1 MAAQAEAV
9 DQAQGIRDNP
19 GRATPGGRWWILR
32 RHKLPTSGILAWP
45 MPRLTTDYD
54 ASELSLVVRDPNGGT
69 ARSAGLVLTGP
80 LLESSS
86 SDPEM
91 WRSGR

>member
-1 MAAQAEAV
+1 
-9 DQAQGIRDNP
+9 
-19 GRATPGGRWWILR
+19 
-32 RHKLPTSGILAWP
+32 
-45 MPRLTTDYD
+45 MPRLTTDYY

-91 WRSGR
+91 RRSGR